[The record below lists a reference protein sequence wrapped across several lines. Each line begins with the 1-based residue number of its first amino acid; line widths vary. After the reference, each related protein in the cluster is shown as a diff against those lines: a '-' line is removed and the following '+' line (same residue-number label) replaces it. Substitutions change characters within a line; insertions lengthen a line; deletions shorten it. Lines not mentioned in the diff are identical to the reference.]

1 MHVANTPR
9 VQSTLGIQARFAV
22 LRSVLSCGVAASAIA
37 LAASASAQEAV
48 ATAPADQPITDNSVD
63 EVVVSAVRQTMQ
75 NSIAV
80 KRDTTAIVDALSA
93 NEIGDLPGQS
103 IGEAIMTIT
112 GATADRG
119 NYGPTEVS
127 LRGLGSFLS
136 ATTFNGREASN
147 GSGDRAVNFGQFPSE
162 LFNGIKIYKSQQAD
176 LIEGGVAG
184 TIEMETKKPLDYGKR
199 LAQVELKGNYNPYQK
214 RITGSDPWGWRGT
227 ASYVDQYELG
237 KLGDVGISLGI
248 QRNQVDDPAESYVA
262 SNTWVACN
270 PSIVSTG
277 NCTEVSRA
285 QAAAGTPFYLTPNSM
300 TYRQL
305 TAKEKR
311 DAFFGALQWQPNDR
325 FDANF
330 DVEYSKRNY
339 QEDRHDLGLAETRYN
354 LHNVQYDDDGR
365 LLYAEG
371 SSTLQ
376 SVSTLFQREEEY
388 IGGGGNFEFE
398 ATDRLTL
405 KADISYSQ
413 TTRTDLTRSVRLRS
427 DPLDIYGVRTAINN
441 QRVPYVYDAR
451 NGFAPTITI
460 DPRFNLDDWSLFSD
474 DARLTREEE
483 EKKDRIFATRFDA
496 SYALD
501 GFINKVD
508 AGLRYS
514 RRRYTTYD
522 DLVTIDQASL
532 AVDRAVNLAC
542 RTNFPQSDYLADAP
556 NNTIHSWATFDT
568 LCQFRNYL
576 GTEDPGGTGDTRSV
590 ANADVTETVWSGYVM
605 ASYKGEAAGMPVR
618 GNFGVR
624 VVDTSVV
631 SKGLRAGLEV
641 VNNSDGSIRL
651 VETGEFDPTR
661 IKASS
666 FRVLPSVNANFDLN
680 PKTIGRIA
688 LYRAMSRPAPS
699 SLAAGR
705 TITLQDGTD
714 FTSIQEAIGE
724 IVASGSPRLKPIMSW
739 NADVAL
745 EYYYNRDTIL
755 ATTLYYKQFTGGFIP
770 VTIDEEFVIDGQN
783 VTVPV
788 TQTQNS
794 DDKSHVYGAEFTLSN
809 KFSWLP
815 KPLDG
820 FGGKLS
826 YNYAITNFK
835 NHDIRLGDVID
846 PDTGVVTEGMIP
858 AAGLNGY
865 SKHVLSAQLY
875 YEAGPLTLQGIYR
888 YRSRYYQDFVGG
900 NAQLRY
906 ISGGDAFDFTA
917 QYKLNKKVDIRLQGL
932 NLFNEVKVDSM
943 PIQGSTRNYQYFG
956 PQFFAS
962 IRARF

>member
-1 MHVANTPR
+1 MRPTNTIR
-9 VQSTLGIQARFAV
+9 VR
-22 LRSVLSCGVAASAIA
+22 LRTILSCGAAASIVAM
-37 LAASASAQEAV
+37 AAAASAQEA
-48 ATAPADQPITDNSVD
+48 AQAPADQPITDNAVD
-63 EVVVSAVRQTMQ
+63 EVVVSAIRQTMQ

-237 KLGDVGISLGI
+237 KLGEVGVSLGV

-262 SNTWVACN
+262 SNTWLACN
-270 PSIVSTG
+270 ANVNATG
-277 NCTEVSRA
+277 NCTEVTRA
-285 QAAAGTPFYLTPNSM
+285 QAAAGTPFYLAPNSI
-300 TYRQL
+300 TFRQL

-311 DAFFGALQWQPNDR
+311 DAIFGALQWQPNDR
-325 FDANF
+325 WDVNL

-339 QEDRHDLGLAETRYN
+339 EEDRHDLGFAETRYA
-354 LHNVQYDDDGR
+354 LRNVQYDDQHR
-365 LLYAEG
+365 LLYATG

-376 SVSTLFQREEEY
+376 SVSTLFQRQEEY
-388 IGGGGNFEFE
+388 IGGGGDFEFR

-405 KADISYSQ
+405 NADISYSQ
-413 TTRTDLTRSVRLRS
+413 TTRTDLTRSTRLRT
-427 DPLDIYGVRTAINN
+427 DPLDIYGARTAINN
-441 QRVPYVYDAR
+441 QRIPFTYDAR
-451 NGFAPTITI
+451 SGFAPILTV
-460 DPRFNLDDWSLFSD
+460 DSRFNLNDWSLYSD

-483 EKKDRIFATRFDA
+483 QKKDRIFATRFDA
-496 SYALD
+496 HYDLD
-501 GFINKVD
+501 GFISRID
-508 AGLRYS
+508 AGARYS

-542 RTNFPQSDYLADAP
+542 RTNFPQSDYLGDAP
-556 NNTIHSWATFDT
+556 THSVRSWATFDT

-576 GTEDPGGTGDTRSV
+576 GAEDPGGSGDTRSV
-590 ANADVTETVWSGYVM
+590 ANADVAETVWSGYVM

-631 SKGLRAGLEV
+631 SKGLRAELDV

-651 VETGEFDPTR
+651 VETGAFDETR

-666 FRVLPSVNANFDLN
+666 FRVLPSVNANFDLT
-680 PKTIGRIA
+680 PKTVGRIA

-714 FTSIQEAIGE
+714 FTSIQDAIGE

-745 EYYYNRDTIL
+745 EYYANRDTIL

-770 VTIDEEFVIDGQN
+770 VTIDEDFVIDGQT
-783 VTVPV
+783 VSVPV

-826 YNYAITNFK
+826 YNYAVTNFK

-846 PDTGVVTEGMIP
+846 PDTGTITDGMIP

-875 YEAGPLTLQGIYR
+875 YEHGPLSVQGIYR

-906 ISGGDAFDFTA
+906 ISGGDAFDFNV

-932 NLFNEVKVDSM
+932 NLFNEVKIDSM
-943 PIQGSTRNYQYFG
+943 PVPGSTRNYQYFG
-956 PQFFAS
+956 QQFFIS
-962 IRARF
+962 IRARL

>member
-9 VQSTLGIQARFAV
+9 IQSRFAV

-37 LAASASAQEAV
+37 FAAGASAQEAV

-451 NGFAPTITI
+451 NGFAPTITV

-542 RTNFPQSDYLADAP
+542 RTNFPQSDYMSDAP
-556 NNTIHSWATFDT
+556 GGSIHSWATFDT

-624 VVDTSVV
+624 IVDTSVV

-651 VETGEFDPTR
+651 VETGEFDDTR

-680 PKTIGRIA
+680 PKTVGRIA

-714 FTSIQEAIGE
+714 FTSIQDAIGE

-794 DDKSHVYGAEFTLSN
+794 DDKSHVYGVEFTLSN

>member
-9 VQSTLGIQARFAV
+9 VQSTLDIQARFAV

-37 LAASASAQEAV
+37 FAAGASAQEAV

-270 PSIVSTG
+270 PGIVSTG

-460 DPRFNLDDWSLFSD
+460 DSRFNLDDWSLFSD

-542 RTNFPQSDYLADAP
+542 RANFPQSDYMSDAP
-556 NNTIHSWATFDT
+556 GGSIHSWATFDT

-576 GTEDPGGTGDTRSV
+576 GSEDPGGTGDTRSV

-624 VVDTSVV
+624 VVDTRVV

-651 VETGEFDPTR
+651 VETGEFDDTR

-680 PKTIGRIA
+680 PKTVGRIA

-714 FTSIQEAIGE
+714 FTSIQDAIGE

-809 KFSWLP
+809 KFNWLP

>member
-1 MHVANTPR
+1 MRPTNTIR
-9 VQSTLGIQARFAV
+9 VR
-22 LRSVLSCGVAASAIA
+22 LRTILSCGAAASIVAM
-37 LAASASAQEAV
+37 AAAASAQEA
-48 ATAPADQPITDNSVD
+48 AQAPADQPITDNAVD
-63 EVVVSAVRQTMQ
+63 EVVVSAIRQTMQ

-237 KLGDVGISLGI
+237 KLGEVGVSLGV

-262 SNTWVACN
+262 SNTWLACN
-270 PSIVSTG
+270 ANINATG
-277 NCTEVSRA
+277 NCTEVTRA
-285 QAAAGTPFYLTPNSM
+285 QAAAGTPFYLAPNSI
-300 TYRQL
+300 TFRQL

-311 DAFFGALQWQPNDR
+311 DAIFGAVQWQPNDR
-325 FDANF
+325 WDVNL

-339 QEDRHDLGLAETRYN
+339 EEDRHDLGFAETRYA
-354 LHNVQYDDDGR
+354 LRNVQYDDQHR
-365 LLYAEG
+365 LLYATG
-371 SSTLQ
+371 NSTLQ

-388 IGGGGNFEFE
+388 IGGGGDFEFR

-405 KADISYSQ
+405 NADISYSQ
-413 TTRTDLTRSVRLRS
+413 TTRTDLTRSTRLRT
-427 DPLDIYGVRTAINN
+427 DPLDIYGNRTAINN
-441 QRVPYVYDAR
+441 QRVPFTYDAR
-451 NGFAPTITI
+451 SGFAPILTV
-460 DPRFNLDDWSLFSD
+460 DPRFNLDDWSLYSD

-496 SYALD
+496 RYDLD
-501 GFINKVD
+501 GFISRID
-508 AGLRYS
+508 AGARYS

-542 RTNFPQSDYLADAP
+542 RTNFPQSDYLGDAP
-556 NNTIHSWATFDT
+556 NHSVRSWATFDT

-576 GTEDPGGTGDTRSV
+576 GSEDPGGSGDTRSV

-631 SKGLRAGLEV
+631 SKGLRAELDV

-651 VETGEFDPTR
+651 VETGAFDDTR

-666 FRVLPSVNANFDLN
+666 FRVLPSVNANFDLT
-680 PKTIGRIA
+680 PKTVGRIA

-714 FTSIQEAIGE
+714 FTSIQDAIGE

-745 EYYYNRDTIL
+745 EYYANRDTIL

-770 VTIDEEFVIDGQN
+770 VTINEDFVIDGQS
-783 VTVPV
+783 VSVPV

-846 PDTGVVTEGMIP
+846 AETGAVTGGMIP
-858 AAGLNGY
+858 PAGLNGY

-875 YEAGPLTLQGIYR
+875 YEHGPLSVQGIYR

-906 ISGGDAFDFTA
+906 ISGSDAFDFNV

-932 NLFNEVKVDSM
+932 NLFNEVKIDSM
-943 PIQGSTRNYQYFG
+943 PVPGSTRNYQYFG
-956 PQFFAS
+956 QQFFIS
-962 IRARF
+962 IRARL

>member
-9 VQSTLGIQARFAV
+9 VQSRFAV

-37 LAASASAQEAV
+37 FAAGASAQEAV
-48 ATAPADQPITDNSVD
+48 AAAPADQPITDNAVD

-214 RITGSDPWGWRGT
+214 RIWGSDPWGWRGT

-270 PSIVSTG
+270 PNIVSTG
-277 NCTEVSRA
+277 NCTEVTRA

-330 DVEYSKRNY
+330 DLEYSKRNY
-339 QEDRHDLGLAETRYN
+339 EEDRHDLGLAETRYN
-354 LHNVQYDDDGR
+354 LHNVQYEEDGR

-427 DPLDIYGVRTAINN
+427 DPLDIYGNRTTINN

-460 DPRFNLDDWSLFSD
+460 DSRFDLDDWSLFSD

-501 GFINKVD
+501 GFIQKVD

-522 DLVTIDQASL
+522 DLVTIDQSSL

-542 RTNFPQSDYLADAP
+542 RTNFPQSDYRSDAP
-556 NNTIHSWATFDT
+556 GGTIHSWATFDT
-568 LCQFRNYL
+568 L
-576 GTEDPGGTGDTRSV
+576 
-590 ANADVTETVWSGYVM
+590 
-605 ASYKGEAAGMPVR
+605 
-618 GNFGVR
+618 
-624 VVDTSVV
+624 
-631 SKGLRAGLEV
+631 
-641 VNNSDGSIRL
+641 
-651 VETGEFDPTR
+651 
-661 IKASS
+661 
-666 FRVLPSVNANFDLN
+666 
-680 PKTIGRIA
+680 
-688 LYRAMSRPAPS
+688 
-699 SLAAGR
+699 
-705 TITLQDGTD
+705 
-714 FTSIQEAIGE
+714 
-724 IVASGSPRLKPIMSW
+724 
-739 NADVAL
+739 
-745 EYYYNRDTIL
+745 
-755 ATTLYYKQFTGGFIP
+755 
-770 VTIDEEFVIDGQN
+770 
-783 VTVPV
+783 
-788 TQTQNS
+788 
-794 DDKSHVYGAEFTLSN
+794 
-809 KFSWLP
+809 
-815 KPLDG
+815 
-820 FGGKLS
+820 
-826 YNYAITNFK
+826 
-835 NHDIRLGDVID
+835 
-846 PDTGVVTEGMIP
+846 
-858 AAGLNGY
+858 
-865 SKHVLSAQLY
+865 
-875 YEAGPLTLQGIYR
+875 
-888 YRSRYYQDFVGG
+888 
-900 NAQLRY
+900 
-906 ISGGDAFDFTA
+906 
-917 QYKLNKKVDIRLQGL
+917 
-932 NLFNEVKVDSM
+932 
-943 PIQGSTRNYQYFG
+943 
-956 PQFFAS
+956 
-962 IRARF
+962 